1 MWHWSQAP
9 TQIHGRGRVK
19 GRNKKHA
26 SLLADSLSLLLKGAM
41 RHITHTQGD
50 NMIGRMIFGTMWVMM
65 WIVLFASG
73 LGLIA
78 LLADGDYPLEQEV
91 KICFGNYF

>member
-1 MWHWSQAP
+1 
-9 TQIHGRGRVK
+9 
-19 GRNKKHA
+19 
-26 SLLADSLSLLLKGAM
+26 M

-78 LLADGDYPLEQEV
+78 LLADGDYPLE
-91 KICFGNYF
+91 